1 MKNLVASIL
10 IFACLIVCQSG
21 SAQFLEQ
28 NCGVRAGSESLLKP
42 KIIDGSNAEI
52 TSSPWMAY
60 LHTSPDF
67 VCSGTL
73 IHNQFVLTAAHC
85 IRDRET
91 LKVRLGDYNRR
102 TSTDCSEAEAGC
114 LPPAEEYDVDMA
126 IKNRFYNRNV
136 HPNDIGLLRL
146 ARKVQFKMH
155 IRPICLIMDP
165 RVTPMVET
173 LSWFNATG
181 WGKTRSGSTSAVL
194 QTITLDRYR
203 RNVCNDQFRVS
214 LATNQFCAG
223 HRTGNLCNGDSGGP
237 LGRVV
242 KYKGLERYVQFGIAS
257 YTTRNCVGP
266 SVYTGVVS
274 HAEWIAR
281 VIKLFNNPAPTNNLL
296 SSQKLEGQKTNPLS
310 RKNLEGERPTSED
323 SDAQKSEEE
332 ARNSTDIV
340 AQNSLY

>member
-1 MKNLVASIL
+1 
-10 IFACLIVCQSG
+10 
-21 SAQFLEQ
+21 
-28 NCGVRAGSESLLKP
+28 
-42 KIIDGSNAEI
+42 
-52 TSSPWMAY
+52 
-60 LHTSPDF
+60 
-67 VCSGTL
+67 
-73 IHNQFVLTAAHC
+73 
-85 IRDRET
+85 
-91 LKVRLGDYNRR
+91 
-102 TSTDCSEAEAGC
+102 
-114 LPPAEEYDVDMA
+114 MA

-165 RVTPMVET
+165 RVTPTVET
-173 LSWFNATG
+173 LSWFTATG

-203 RNVCNDQFRVS
+203 RNVCIDQFRLS
-214 LATNQFCAG
+214 LATNKFCAG

-242 KYKGLERYVQFGIAS
+242 KYQGLERYVQFGIAS
-257 YTTRNCVGP
+257 YTTRNGVGP

-281 VIKLFNNPAPTNNLL
+281 VIKLFNNPALTNNLL
-296 SSQKLEGQKTNPLS
+296 SSQKLEEGQKTNPLS

-323 SDAQKSEEE
+323 LDAQKSEGEV
-332 ARNSTDIV
+332 RNSTDIV
-340 AQNSLY
+340 AQNSLYSFF